1 MSDLL
6 IYPADRVH
14 DRGTGEET
22 PDGDVRMIH
31 FTGKVRHYGT
41 SHVVT
46 IPAGYIKNKLLEHGK
61 TYRFDVTEVP
71 DAE

>member
-1 MSDLL
+1 
-6 IYPADRVH
+6 
-14 DRGTGEET
+14 
-22 PDGDVRMIH
+22 MIH

-61 TYRFDVTEVP
+61 TYRFEVIEVEP